1 MRSKNESERTEGA
14 GVESRVGEWGLTR
27 GKCKVIGITGGL
39 GAGKTTLLR
48 QLQRQGI
55 PVIAADEVG
64 RQVTQKGSFVLRA
77 LVATFGKTIL
87 NRSGEL
93 DRKKVGH
100 WVFQNPKALQRL
112 NRLTHPEMRFI
123 INAAVQ
129 EWKQRGAKL
138 VGVEAAV
145 LFEMGLRHFVDEVWV
160 VTASLGERLKRMEKA
175 GWKRENLW
183 QRIKRQL
190 PDEMFRRRA
199 HRVIVTDGRGKGYCF
214 KPVRE
219 RERW

>member
-1 MRSKNESERTEGA
+1 LAT
-14 GVESRVGEWGLTR
+14 

-64 RQVTQKGSFVLRA
+64 RKVTQKGSFVLRA
-77 LVATFGKTIL
+77 LVATFGKAIL

-93 DRKKVGH
+93 DRKKVGQ
-100 WVFQNPKALQRL
+100 WVFQNPKALHRL
-112 NRLTHPEMRFI
+112 NRLTHPEMRRI
-123 INAAVQ
+123 INAAVW
-129 EWKQRGAKL
+129 EWKQRGANL

-145 LFEMGLRHFVDEVWV
+145 LFEMGLRQFVDEVWV
-160 VTASLGERLKRMEKA
+160 VTASLSERLRRMERVGMEARKPF
-175 GWKRENLW
+175 GNGS
-183 QRIKRQL
+183 KRQL

-199 HRVIVTDGRGKGYCF
+199 HRVIVTDGR
-214 KPVRE
+214 KPHAVAKPMR
-219 RERW
+219 

>member
-1 MRSKNESERTEGA
+1 
-14 GVESRVGEWGLTR
+14 VGLAK

-64 RQVTQKGSFVLRA
+64 RKVTQKGSFVSRA
-77 LVATFGKTIL
+77 LVATFGKAIL

-93 DRKKVGH
+93 DRKKVGQ
-100 WVFQNPKALQRL
+100 WVFQNPKALHRL
-112 NRLTHPEMRFI
+112 NRLTHPEMRRI
-123 INAAVQ
+123 INAAVW
-129 EWKQRGAKL
+129 EWKQRGANL
-138 VGVEAAV
+138 VGVESAV
-145 LFEMGLRHFVDEVWV
+145 LFEMGLRQFVDEVWV
-160 VTASLGERLKRMEKA
+160 VTASLSERLRRMERA
-175 GWKRENLW
+175 GWKRENFW

-199 HRVIVTDGRGKGYCF
+199 RRVIVTDGR
-214 KPVRE
+214 KPHAVAKPMR
-219 RERW
+219 

>member
-1 MRSKNESERTEGA
+1 
-14 GVESRVGEWGLTR
+14 VGLAK

-64 RQVTQKGSFVLRA
+64 RKVTQKGSFVLRA
-77 LVATFGKTIL
+77 LVATFGKAIL

-93 DRKKVGH
+93 DRKKVGQ
-100 WVFQNPKALQRL
+100 WVFQNPKALHRL
-112 NRLTHPEMRFI
+112 NRLTHPEMRRI
-123 INAAVQ
+123 INAAVW
-129 EWKQRGAKL
+129 EWKQRGANL

-145 LFEMGLRHFVDEVWV
+145 LFEMGLRQFVDEVWV
-160 VTASLGERLKRMEKA
+160 VTASLSERLRRMERV

-199 HRVIVTDGRGKGYCF
+199 HRVIVTDGREKSYHF

>member
-1 MRSKNESERTEGA
+1 
-14 GVESRVGEWGLTR
+14 VGLAT

-64 RQVTQKGSFVLRA
+64 RKVTQKGSFVLGA
-77 LVATFGKTIL
+77 LVATFGKAIL

-93 DRKKVGH
+93 DRKKVGQ
-100 WVFQNPKALQRL
+100 WVFQNPKALHRL
-112 NRLTHPEMRFI
+112 NRLTHPEMRRI
-123 INAAVQ
+123 INAAVW
-129 EWKQRGAKL
+129 EWKQRGANL

-145 LFEMGLRHFVDEVWV
+145 LFEMGLRQFVDEVWV
-160 VTASLGERLKRMEKA
+160 VTASLSERLRRMERV

-199 HRVIVTDGRGKGYCF
+199 HRVIVTDGREKSYHF

>member
-1 MRSKNESERTEGA
+1 
-14 GVESRVGEWGLTR
+14 VGLAK

-64 RQVTQKGSFVLRA
+64 RKVTQKGSFVLRA
-77 LVATFGKTIL
+77 LVATFGKAIL

-93 DRKKVGH
+93 DRKKVGQ
-100 WVFQNPKALQRL
+100 WVFQNPKALHRL
-112 NRLTHPEMRFI
+112 NRLTHPEMRRI
-123 INAAVQ
+123 INAAVW
-129 EWKQRGAKL
+129 EWKQRGANL

-145 LFEMGLRHFVDEVWV
+145 LFEMGLRQFVDEVWV
-160 VTASLGERLKRMEKA
+160 LTASLSERLRRMERI

-183 QRIKRQL
+183 QRIKQQL

-199 HRVIVTDGRGKGYCF
+199 RRVIVTDGR
-214 KPVRE
+214 KPHAVAKPMR
-219 RERW
+219 

>member
-48 QLQRQGI
+48 QLKQQGV
-55 PVIAADEVG
+55 PAIAADEVG
-64 RQVTQKGSFVLRA
+64 RRVTQKGSFVLRA

-160 VTASLGERLKRMEKA
+160 VTASLGERLKRMERA

-199 HRVIVTDGRGKGYCF
+199 HRVIVTDGRGKDYCF

>member
-1 MRSKNESERTEGA
+1 
-14 GVESRVGEWGLTR
+14 VGLAK

-64 RQVTQKGSFVLRA
+64 RKVTQKGSFVLRA
-77 LVATFGKTIL
+77 LVATFSKAIL
-87 NRSGEL
+87 NRSGEI
-93 DRKKVGH
+93 DRKKVGQ
-100 WVFQNPKALQRL
+100 WVFQNPKALHRL
-112 NRLTHPEMRFI
+112 NRLTHPEMRRI
-123 INAAVQ
+123 INAAVW
-129 EWKQRGAKL
+129 EWKQRGANL

-145 LFEMGLRHFVDEVWV
+145 LFEMGLRQFVDEVWV
-160 VTASLGERLKRMEKA
+160 VTASLSERLRRMERV

-199 HRVIVTDGRGKGYCF
+199 HRVIVTDGR
-214 KPVRE
+214 KPRAVAKPMR
-219 RERW
+219 